1 MAASEP
7 GCVWKWVCGCGVR
20 VVQNSDGLTQLNLH
34 LLDNWDQNF
43 YNAPNQSGHATG
55 DGRVDYEGLRKFSDN
70 LKLYFDGWQ
79 DMTEYD
85 RNSLETRLLA
95 EAAKLQLK
103 AAKTDVLFKMLDSFN
118 KNSIQVTVTWQLLD
132 NSLGR
137 RRLRRRRVERKP
149 IANSLPSLFTIVKH
163 YPTVLFTLENNS
175 DFEETM
181 HMGKISGGFVRC

>member
-1 MAASEP
+1 MS
-7 GCVWKWVCGCGVR
+7 

-34 LLDNWDQNF
+34 LLDNWDQNY
-43 YNAPNQSGHATG
+43 YNAPNQSEFASN
-55 DGRVDYEGLRKFSDN
+55 RFSVDYEGFRKFSDN

-132 NSLGR
+132 NSLGIFAWR
-137 RRLRRRRVERKP
+137 R
-149 IANSLPSLFTIVKH
+149 
-163 YPTVLFTLENNS
+163 
-175 DFEETM
+175 
-181 HMGKISGGFVRC
+181 

>member
-1 MAASEP
+1 MVGCERSSEQRRPDAAEP
-7 GCVWKWVCGCGVR
+7 APSGQLGPELLQRAEPEWVR
-20 VVQNSDGLTQLNLH
+20 ERPFTL
-34 LLDNWDQNF
+34 
-43 YNAPNQSGHATG
+43 
-55 DGRVDYEGLRKFSDN
+55 DYEGLRKFSDN

-137 RRLRRRRVERKP
+137 FASAR
-149 IANSLPSLFTIVKH
+149 
-163 YPTVLFTLENNS
+163 
-175 DFEETM
+175 
-181 HMGKISGGFVRC
+181 

>member
-1 MAASEP
+1 MRCEGSSEQRRSDAAESAP
-7 GCVWKWVCGCGVR
+7 FWTTGTR
-20 VVQNSDGLTQLNLH
+20 TSTRQ
-34 LLDNWDQNF
+34 
-43 YNAPNQSGHATG
+43 PNQSGHATG

-137 RRLRRRRVERKP
+137 RRLRRRQHRAEADREQPAVAVHDREALPDGAGSRWRTTRTSRKRCTWARSVGVSCGADVA
-149 IANSLPSLFTIVKH
+149 IIVH
-163 YPTVLFTLENNS
+163 EHGRG
-175 DFEETM
+175 E
-181 HMGKISGGFVRC
+181 